1 MIDKYLQISLT
12 SKCNRSCWHCPMAQY
27 RNTDDK
33 DYHLTNDVLIPWLEK
48 NIRPDQWLIEL
59 TGGEPTLYDG
69 ISELLDWLS
78 EKGYTVHL
86 RSNGIVPV
94 HPRIGMTRVVAFHDL
109 KHPPEVFDVI
119 LIVDKIQSKEKIE
132 FCEAHHYPYR
142 VIGKDKENFDNAQ
155 HHFRYIAYVEPTCH
169 HTRCPACQPT
179 PKLEER
185 NGKLVDVTR
194 IDYEEFAINEIC
206 GQCKAA
212 VDAWRFLEWTQQV

>member
-94 HPRIGMTRVVAFHDL
+94 HPRTGLTRVVAFHDL
-109 KHPPEVFDVI
+109 KRPPEVFDVI

-132 FCEAHHYPYR
+132 FCETHHYPYR

-194 IDYEEFAINEIC
+194 MDYEEFAINEIC